1 MTDCAAFYRLRDRRT
16 VEYLGGRDP
25 SQLPLHLA
33 IDTEAASCASG
44 QLALLALANQLSR
57 VNRRISVALPDPG
70 TPIMVRTPFTGA
82 TLGEVLLRTV
92 RSIDPCGSFVL
103 GRQGDPGGVSIG
115 LGERAGSGFDWY
127 IGADRA
133 VAFLSRS
140 PVAFTPCIATLRGA
154 AAASCLGAAALFR
167 EQLRLTVTP
176 RVLSAWNYAEGPLA
190 GTGPD
195 VLEPLNV
202 GRVLLVGAGA
212 VAASLM
218 YWLYVFGVSGDWTIL
233 DKDTVRLH
241 NTNRGLIFTAAH
253 AGWPSL
259 TPRQIARKAQVLA
272 DLMPG
277 ARALRWWYDE
287 CETLRSEQP
296 DVILGLANDRNV
308 RHLLAARSA
317 TVTLHATTS
326 ANWQSQLHRHIT
338 GRDDCICCRAGD
350 MQQPVFGCSNG
361 IVTLPHGQRTDAALP
376 FLSAASGLMLATS
389 LHRLQAGELARGPR
403 NDWRWDF
410 NSPFK
415 MATSGVRRCSE
426 GCRRVAPGRLRRRMN
441 ARTRWHVL
449 DGDGLHDQGVPRDW
463 NH

>member
-1 MTDCAAFYRLRDRRT
+1 MSDCAEFYRLRDRRT
-16 VEYLGGRDP
+16 SEYLGGAGLP
-25 SQLPLHLA
+25 QAPLHVA
-33 IDTEAASCASG
+33 VDAAAASCASG

-57 VNRRISVALPDPG
+57 VNRRISFAVPDPG
-70 TPIMVRTPFTGA
+70 VPVLVRTPFSGA
-82 TLGEVLLRTV
+82 TLGEVLLGTV

-103 GRQGDPGGVSIG
+103 GCQPDQSVVSIG
-115 LGERAGSGFDWY
+115 LGEHVGTGFDWY
-127 IGADRA
+127 IGADGA
-133 VAFLSRS
+133 VAFLNHS
-140 PVAFTPCIATLRGA
+140 PVAFTPRVATLRGA

-167 EQLRLTVTP
+167 AQLGLTVVA
-176 RVLSAWNYAEGPLA
+176 RVLSAWNYAEGA
-190 GTGPD
+190 SAVYGPD
-195 VLEPLNV
+195 SLNPIDVGSVLV
-202 GRVLLVGAGA
+202 VGAGA
-212 VAASLM
+212 VAASLV
-218 YWLYVFGVSGDWTIL
+218 YWLRMFGVAGDWTIV
-233 DKDTVRLH
+233 DKDTIRFH

-259 TPRQIARKAQVLA
+259 KHRQTARKAEVLA
-272 DLMPG
+272 DLIPG
-277 ARALRWWYDE
+277 AQALPWWYDE
-287 CETLRSEQP
+287 CETLRNEQP

-338 GRDDCICCRAGD
+338 GRDDCIYCRAGE

-389 LHRLQAGELARGPR
+389 LQRLQGGELAGGSR

-410 NSPFK
+410 DSPFK

-426 GCRRVAPGRLRRRMN
+426 GCRRVAPGHLRRHMN
-441 ARTRWHVL
+441 AGNRWHVL
-449 DGDGLHDQGVPRDW
+449 DGDELDDQRRDW
-463 NH
+463 KH